1 MEKDKNLLNSSVKQ
15 RTPMGLIIC
24 YLILGLPASLAIGS
38 LIAQLLTINISFF
51 EGKSSFIWIWLFII
65 VSPFIYF
72 ACLITLSIL
81 LKKYAKALPT
91 FVAIFGILSVFGLT
105 FFASI

>member
-1 MEKDKNLLNSSVKQ
+1 MKTDNNLLNSSVKQ

-24 YLILGLPASLAIGS
+24 YLILGLPASLALGS
-38 LIAQLLTINISFF
+38 LIAQLLIINISYF
-51 EGKSSFIWIWLFII
+51 EGRSGYIWIWLFII